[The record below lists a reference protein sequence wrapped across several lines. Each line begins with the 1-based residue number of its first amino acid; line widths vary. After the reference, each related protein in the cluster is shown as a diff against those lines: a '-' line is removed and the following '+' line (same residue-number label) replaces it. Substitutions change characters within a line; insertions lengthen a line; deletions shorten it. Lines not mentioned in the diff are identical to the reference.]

1 MSVVD
6 APKAK
11 RPDIRSLV
19 ADPASQDA
27 PLKIGI
33 VSPYGFPHPGGVN
46 EHVSHT
52 YEELRSLGHDAWI
65 LTPKYGKERDSEG
78 HVIRLGTGW
87 AVPSNGS
94 VGRLTAGLA
103 DAAADSRHAGR
114 PSV

>member
-6 APKAK
+6 APEAE
-11 RPDIRSLV
+11 RLDVRAQPNV
-19 ADPASQDA
+19 PTPQGA

-46 EHVSHT
+46 EHVRHT

-94 VGRLTAGLA
+94 RARSAVT
-103 DAAADSRHAGR
+103 SRSR
-114 PSV
+114 R